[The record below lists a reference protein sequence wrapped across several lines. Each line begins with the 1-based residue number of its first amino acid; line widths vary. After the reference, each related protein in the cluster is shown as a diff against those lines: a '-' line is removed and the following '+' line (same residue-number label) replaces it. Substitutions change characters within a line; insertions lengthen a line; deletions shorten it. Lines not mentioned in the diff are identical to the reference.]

1 MPIELWNFLSGH
13 MLAHHEGNTGL
24 TFLLTCLN
32 FPDVDRVICTTNN
45 EKVLNWVPSNR
56 PHREEMLPGTQE
68 APSPF
73 QVKESHR
80 MVTTHTAEDLTIA
93 SL

>member
-1 MPIELWNFLSGH
+1 MNCETFLLDKRWH
-13 MLAHHEGNTGL
+13 TIDNRKTAL
-24 TFLLTCLN
+24 TFLLTCFN

-45 EKVLNWVPSNR
+45 EKVLDWVPSDR
-56 PHREEMLPGTQE
+56 PHREKVLPGTQE

-73 QVKESHR
+73 QVKEGNR

>member
-1 MPIELWNFLSGH
+1 VHTTDKIK
-13 MLAHHEGNTGL
+13 TGL
-24 TFLLTCLN
+24 TFLLTCFN

-45 EKVLNWVPSNR
+45 EKVLDWMPSDH
-56 PHREEMLPGTQE
+56 PHREKVLPGTQE

-73 QVKESHR
+73 QVKESHG
-80 MVTTHTAEDLTIA
+80 MVTTHTAEDLTIT